1 MRELFHTS
9 NLIKTGN
16 SDRIPSVL
24 ELQRAEIGKAI
35 DMGNEKTGLYQ
46 MLLPY
51 VEYKERAA
59 MIPKIQEV
67 LNKWMTKVNEIAD
80 IFKKLEHDPAS
91 VGLDAISK

>member
-1 MRELFHTS
+1 
-9 NLIKTGN
+9 
-16 SDRIPSVL
+16 
-24 ELQRAEIGKAI
+24 
-35 DMGNEKTGLYQ
+35 

-67 LNKWMTKVNEIAD
+67 LNKWMAKVNEIAD
-80 IFKKLEHDPAS
+80 IFKKLEQDPAS